1 MVKRGAAF
9 LFLLIWFL
17 SVGCQ
22 HALHS
27 ESGLFDVALEK
38 NPRLAVDGIWMWG
51 GGNPYARVRTGRI
64 YIAPLKVDRVKNKK
78 NERFLPYLQERMH
91 EDMTRSISTALKEA
105 NAHNH
110 AFWKLTDKPERAD
123 IRIDTALVRFK
134 PQKPGVRLVSMV
146 ATLFAP
152 VPGMSRI
159 TTFSGAGDIAI
170 EVAIRDCRD
179 NKLLLAFRDS
189 NRKQIRLFHAEAFA
203 RHGNAQVNLREWA
216 EGMGRLI
223 RVCAFD
229 RLGYDSLKDKL
240 RYRPMRDVLRSR
252 M

>member
-1 MVKRGAAF
+1 MVTRIAVF
-9 LFLLIWFL
+9 LILLTCVL
-17 SVGCQ
+17 LVGCR
-22 HALHS
+22 HVLHS

-38 NPRLAVDGIWMWG
+38 NPKIAVDGVWMWG
-51 GGNPYARVRTGRI
+51 GGNPYARVRRGRI
-64 YIAPLKVDRVKNKK
+64 YIAPLGVESVKNKA
-78 NERFLPYLQERMH
+78 NHRYLPYLQKQMH
-91 EDMTRSISTALKEA
+91 EYMVRSIEAALKEA
-105 NAHNH
+105 NAQNH
-110 AFWKLTDKPERAD
+110 AYWSLTGNPEAAD

-134 PQKPGVRLVSMV
+134 PQNPGVRVVSMV

-189 NRKQIRLFHAEAFA
+189 NRRQIRLFHAEAYA
-203 RHGNAQVNLREWA
+203 RYGNAQVNLREWA

-240 RYRPMRDVLRSR
+240 RHRPTRDVLRSR

>member
-1 MVKRGAAF
+1 MVTRNAVF
-9 LFLLIWFL
+9 LMLLTCVWL
-17 SVGCQ
+17 VGCR
-22 HALHS
+22 HTLHS
-27 ESGLFDVALEK
+27 ESGLFDVTLEK
-38 NPRLAVDGIWMWG
+38 NPRIAVDAIWMWG
-51 GGNPYARVRTGRI
+51 GGNPYARVRRGRI
-64 YIAPLKVDRVKNKK
+64 YISPLVVQGVKNKT
-78 NERFLPYLQERMH
+78 NQRYLDYLQKQMN
-91 EDMTRSISTALKEA
+91 EDMTRSINAALKEA

-110 AFWKLTDKPERAD
+110 AYWKLTSDSAAAD
-123 IRIDTALVRFK
+123 IRIDAALVRFR
-134 PQKPGVRLVSMV
+134 PQNPGVRVVSMV

-170 EVAIRDCRD
+170 EVTIRDCRD

-189 NRKQIRLFHAEAFA
+189 NRKQIRLFHAEAYA

-216 EGMGRLI
+216 ETMGRLI

-240 RYRPMRDVLRSR
+240 RHRPMRDVLRSR

>member
-1 MVKRGAAF
+1 MVKRIGAF
-9 LFLLIWFL
+9 LFLLTCL
-17 SVGCQ
+17 LLVSCQ
-22 HALHS
+22 HALQS

-38 NPRLAVDGIWMWG
+38 NPRIAVDGIWMWG
-51 GGNPYARVRTGRI
+51 GGNPYADVHSGRI
-64 YIAPLKVDRVKNKK
+64 YIAPLNVERVLNKVNQRY
-78 NERFLPYLQERMH
+78 LPYLQKQMN
-91 EDMTRSISTALKEA
+91 EDMTRSIGAALEEA
-105 NAHNH
+105 NETNNAS
-110 AFWKLTDKPERAD
+110 WSLTDKPELAD

-134 PQKPGVRLVSMV
+134 PQKPGVRVVSMV

-189 NRKQIRLFHAEAFA
+189 NRRQIRLFHAEAYA
-203 RHGNAQVNLREWA
+203 RSGNAQVNLREWA
-216 EGMGRLI
+216 EGMGHLI

-240 RYRPMRDVLRSR
+240 RHRPMRDVLRSR